1 MITFVAAVLLKTF
14 SEDVLTALTPSE
26 LRITVYK
33 DLMSSDTNYELS
45 GIFFNFFITFD
56 ISNHWASRKIQVR
69 TRQYHY

>member
-14 SEDVLTALTPSE
+14 SEDVLTALIPSE

-45 GIFFNFFITFD
+45 GIFLNFFITFD
-56 ISNHWASRKIQVR
+56 ISNHWASRGVQVR

>member
-14 SEDVLTALTPSE
+14 SEDVLTALIPSE

-45 GIFFNFFITFD
+45 GIFLNFFITFD
-56 ISNHWASRKIQVR
+56 ISNHWTSRGVQVQ